1 VIFYLTLEEALRVA
15 RRALGDTEL
24 QLRDPGLL
32 EAALARPQT
41 VLYGQEAYPDLHLKA
56 AALLHSLCANHPL
69 VDGNKRLS
77 WLATVVF
84 LFVNGQDV
92 AVGTDEGEQL
102 VISIASGALD
112 DLERIAERLRAWS
125 TPRP

>member
-1 VIFYLTLEEALRVA
+1 MTLFLTLEDALVVA
-15 RRALGDTEL
+15 RRALGATEL

-32 EAALARPQT
+32 EAALVRPQT

-56 AALLHSLCANHPL
+56 AALLHSLCSNHPL

-92 AVGTDEGEQL
+92 LVGADDGEAL
-102 VISIASGALD
+102 VIAIASGSLS
-112 DLERIAERLRAWS
+112 DLEKIAERLRAWS
-125 TPRP
+125 TPR